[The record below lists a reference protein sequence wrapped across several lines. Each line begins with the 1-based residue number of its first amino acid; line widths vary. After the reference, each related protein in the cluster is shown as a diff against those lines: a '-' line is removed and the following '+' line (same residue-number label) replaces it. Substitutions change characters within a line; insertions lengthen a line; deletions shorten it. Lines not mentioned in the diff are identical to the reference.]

1 MIRHWK
7 SILFFLTLCFLLQG
21 VSGCTVS
28 QTPKG
33 MEPVLVG
40 KENPIFDKSFEQLSL
55 KDIDLKNM
63 WMERESF
70 GDRENVA
77 IHNNTFADIAESVK
91 AGVVN
96 IYTRNLEE
104 KEARFGVSPNDILP
118 IRIPF
123 LSYLFDIIPF
133 KVPIPYKSEGFSL
146 GSGFII
152 NEQGYI
158 LTNAHVIMN
167 ATDIRVVLS
176 EGGKEYPAKI
186 VGADRITDTALIRIE
201 PDHLLT
207 ALFLGNSDGL
217 RIGEMVMAIGNPLG
231 LQHSVTSGI
240 VSATERVSPG
250 LNEKLL
256 DFIQTDSAINP
267 GSSGG
272 PLVNLH
278 GEVVGINTAMV
289 TQAQSIGFAIPI
301 NTVKKVMPML
311 VLGNAE
317 RGWLGV
323 QAVPLMPDKAFELKY
338 PHDEGGVLVVE
349 VEKNSPAEK
358 SGIKPNDII
367 MKLNDQPV
375 GRFVML
381 RRELLGLTPE
391 SDLTL
396 TIFRDGAVLEMKSTL
411 EQKEKEEKQ

>member
-1 MIRHWK
+1 MIRPLK
-7 SILFFLTLCFLLQG
+7 SFLFWMTLCFGVQL

-28 QTPKG
+28 QTPRG
-33 MEPVLVG
+33 MEKELVG
-40 KENPIFDKSFEQLSL
+40 KDDPIFDHSFEQLSL

-63 WMERESF
+63 WMQRETF
-70 GDRENVA
+70 EDRDNVV
-77 IHNNTFADIAESVK
+77 IHNNTFADIAERIK

-96 IYTRNLEE
+96 IYTRNVEE
-104 KEARFGVSPNDILP
+104 KEARFGISPNDILP
-118 IRIPF
+118 IRIPL

-133 KVPIPYKSEGFSL
+133 KVPIPYKTEGFSL

-158 LTNAHVIMN
+158 LTNAHVIQN

-176 EGGKEYPAKI
+176 EGRKEYPAKI

-201 PDHLLT
+201 PDHMLT
-207 ALFLGNSDGL
+207 VLPLGNSERL
-217 RIGEMVMAIGNPLG
+217 RIGEMVLAIGNPLG

-278 GEVVGINTAMV
+278 GEVVGINTAV
-289 TQAQSIGFAIPI
+289 VSQAQSIGFAIPI
-301 NTVKKVMPML
+301 NMVKKVMPML
-311 VLGNAE
+311 VLGKTE

-323 QAVPLMPDKAFELKY
+323 QAVPLMPEKAFELKY
-338 PHDEGGVLVVE
+338 PHEGGILVVA
-349 VEKNSPAEK
+349 VEKDSPAEK
-358 SGIKPNDII
+358 SGIKANDII
-367 MKLNDQPV
+367 VNLNGHPV
-375 GRFVML
+375 GRFILL
-381 RRELLGLTPE
+381 RRELLALTPGAE
-391 SDLTL
+391 LIL
-396 TIFRDGAVLEMKSTL
+396 TIFRDGTIREIRSILEK
-411 EQKEKEEKQ
+411 KEKEPQS